1 MKNNGIVGEKAET
14 IINYIASFS
23 LYGFPE
29 SHSASFALITYAS
42 AYLKSH
48 FPAAFY
54 ASLLNN
60 QPMGFYHPATL
71 VKDAQK
77 YASLNNELQLRLDSA
92 NDYKNELISK
102 LRKHD
107 LARLSLQKPGLVE
120 EKINNGT
127 KRLFEKFERITSAD
141 TDNTTDN

>member
-1 MKNNGIVGEKAET
+1 MLKVYMLIVVFGLVGGAVYGGYYYYKDTQARIQVLTENNSKLELAAKTQTQT
-14 IINYIASFS
+14 ID
-23 LYGFPE
+23 
-29 SHSASFALITYAS
+29 
-42 AYLKSH
+42 
-48 FPAAFY
+48 
-54 ASLLNN
+54 
-60 QPMGFYHPATL
+60 TL
-71 VKDAQK
+71 VQDAQK
-77 YASLNNELQLRLDSA
+77 YASLNNELQSRLDSA
-92 NDYKNELISK
+92 NDYKNESIGK

>member
-1 MKNNGIVGEKAET
+1 MLIVVFGLVGGAVYGGYYYYKDTQARIQVLTENNSKLELAAKTQTQT
-14 IINYIASFS
+14 ID
-23 LYGFPE
+23 
-29 SHSASFALITYAS
+29 
-42 AYLKSH
+42 
-48 FPAAFY
+48 
-54 ASLLNN
+54 
-60 QPMGFYHPATL
+60 TL
-71 VKDAQK
+71 VQDAQK
-77 YASLNNELQLRLDSA
+77 YASLNNELQSRLDSA
-92 NDYKNELISK
+92 NDYKNELIGK

>member
-1 MKNNGIVGEKAET
+1 MLKVYMLIVVFGLVGGAVYGGYYYYKDTQARIQVLTENNSKLELAAKTQTQT
-14 IINYIASFS
+14 ID
-23 LYGFPE
+23 
-29 SHSASFALITYAS
+29 
-42 AYLKSH
+42 
-48 FPAAFY
+48 
-54 ASLLNN
+54 
-60 QPMGFYHPATL
+60 TL

-77 YASLNNELQLRLDSA
+77 YASLNNELQSRLDSA

-127 KRLFEKFERITSAD
+127 KRLFEKFENITSTD